1 MKSIR
6 LSFGVVAALIA
17 FATASPAQVIDRPSS
32 AIGVAIG
39 DRPRVVGLR
48 ITYRDSSLQ
57 EVKGV
62 NLSAWTPYGTASA
75 DPFRA
80 AERRAHAGDL
90 STVADGTVNG
100 LAIGFPATGAGSV
113 NGVLIAALGG
123 FTDRSLKGIGVA
135 GASVV
140 SAGEIRGLTAA
151 GVGVEAGGAITG
163 LSVGGIYVYGQ
174 KALRGIQIGG
184 GGVWS
189 PGDVSGIS
197 LGGLVA
203 GAGGNL
209 SGLAVGTD
217 VYVRG
222 RFRGIGLAPW
232 ACCSEG
238 DATGLMFGGL
248 AVGSD
253 SALTGLSIGGV
264 DVFAPK
270 MHGAAVGVIG
280 VRGVDVHAIV
290 LGGMYFK
297 VHEGGQF
304 YGGALAPLND
314 IEGAQHGMAIGLFN
328 YARELHGAQV
338 GLINVSD
345 NGGSRRILPV
355 LSLR

>member
-6 LSFGVVAALIA
+6 LSLGVVAALIA

-39 DRPRVVGLR
+39 DKPRVTGLR
-48 ITYRDSSLQ
+48 INYRDSLLQ

-62 NLSAWTPYGTASA
+62 NLGVWRPYDATS
-75 DPFRA
+75 
-80 AERRAHAGDL
+80 GDL

-135 GASVV
+135 GAVV
-140 SAGEIRGLTAA
+140 ESAGEIRGLTAA
-151 GVGVEAGGAITG
+151 PVAVEARGAITG
-163 LSVGGIYVYGQ
+163 LSVGGIYVLG
-174 KALRGIQIGG
+174 KAALRGIQIGG

-189 PGDVSGIS
+189 YGDVSGIS
-197 LGGLVA
+197 LGGVAA

-209 SGLAVGTD
+209 SGLAVGTV
-217 VYVRG
+217 VYARK

-232 ACCSEG
+232 ACCSDGE
-238 DATGLMFGGL
+238 ATGLMFGGA
-248 AVGSD
+248 AVQSD
-253 SALTGLSIGGV
+253 SSLTGLSIGGI

-270 MHGAAVGVIG
+270 VQGAALGVIG

-290 LGGMYFK
+290 LTGVYFK
-297 VHEGGQF
+297 VHEGGRF
-304 YGGALAPLND
+304 YGGALAPVND
-314 IEGAQHGMAIGLFN
+314 IQGAQHGLAIGLFN